1 MQPKILTLELIKQH
15 SRIDSNYEDALLTQ
29 YAIGAESNL
38 FRLLDRTYDEL
49 VTMNGGEFPQDL
61 VIAALMLVDIL
72 YNYRNPHANIH
83 LSSVGYTFDFFVKP
97 YIKL

>member
-1 MQPKILTLELIKQH
+1 MKFLTLELIKDH
-15 SRIDSNYEDALLTQ
+15 SRIDSDYEKKMLEL
-29 YAIGAESNL
+29 YGNGAENNL
-38 FRLLDRTYDEL
+38 FRLLDRTYDEIL
-49 VTMNGGEFPQDL
+49 AMNGGKFPDDL

>member
-1 MQPKILTLELIKQH
+1 MKFLTLELIKDH
-15 SRIDSNYEDALLTQ
+15 SRIDSDCENKMLELYGN
-29 YAIGAESNL
+29 GAENNL
-38 FRLLDRTYDEL
+38 FRLLDRTYDEVL
-49 VTMNGGEFPQDL
+49 AMNGGEFPDDL

>member
-1 MQPKILTLELIKQH
+1 MKFLTLELIKDH
-15 SRIDSNYEDALLTQ
+15 SRIDSDYEKKMLEL
-29 YAIGAESNL
+29 YGNGAENNL
-38 FRLLDRTYDEL
+38 FRLLDRTYDEIL
-49 VTMNGGEFPQDL
+49 AMNGGEFPDDL
-61 VIAALMLVDIL
+61 VVAALMLVDIL

>member
-1 MQPKILTLELIKQH
+1 MKFLTLKLIKNH
-15 SRIDSNYEDALLTQ
+15 SRIDSNYENEMLELYGD
-29 YAIGAESNL
+29 GAESNL

-49 VTMNGGEFPQDL
+49 VAMNGGEFPHDL

-83 LSSVGYTFDFFVKP
+83 LSSVGYTFDFFAKP

>member
-1 MQPKILTLELIKQH
+1 MKFLTLELIKDH
-15 SRIDSNYEDALLTQ
+15 SRIDSDYEKKLLEL
-29 YAIGAESNL
+29 YGNGAENNL
-38 FRLLDRTYDEL
+38 FRLLDRTYDEIL
-49 VTMNGGEFPQDL
+49 AMNGGEFPDDL

>member
-1 MQPKILTLELIKQH
+1 MKFLTLKLIKDH
-15 SRIDSNYEDALLTQ
+15 SRIDSDYEKDLLEL
-29 YAIGAESNL
+29 YGNGAENNL
-38 FRLLDRTYDEL
+38 FRLLDRTYDEIL
-49 VTMNGGEFPQDL
+49 AMNGGEFPDDL
-61 VIAALMLVDIL
+61 VVAALMLVDIL

>member
-1 MQPKILTLELIKQH
+1 MKFLTLELIKDH
-15 SRIDSNYEDALLTQ
+15 SRIDSDYEKKMLEL
-29 YAIGAESNL
+29 YGNGAENNL
-38 FRLLDRTYDEL
+38 FRLLDRTYDEIL
-49 VTMNGGEFPQDL
+49 AMNGGEFPDDL

>member
-1 MQPKILTLELIKQH
+1 MKFLTLELIKNH
-15 SRIDSNYEDALLTQ
+15 SRIDSDYENKILER
-29 YAIGAESNL
+29 YGNGAENNL
-38 FRLLDRTYDEL
+38 FRLLDRTYDEVL
-49 VTMNGGEFPQDL
+49 AMNGGEFPDDL
-61 VIAALMLVDIL
+61 VVAALMLVDIL

>member
-1 MQPKILTLELIKQH
+1 MKFLTLELIKDH
-15 SRIDSNYEDALLTQ
+15 SRIDSDYENKMLEL
-29 YAIGAESNL
+29 YGNGAENNL
-38 FRLLDRTYDEL
+38 FRLLDRTYDEVL
-49 VTMNGGEFPQDL
+49 AMNGGEFPDDL